1 MASLK
6 KCIEEK
12 CKDCTYD
19 HAAPGTWREQV
30 ELCTV
35 KRCALWPVRPM
46 TVATMPTA
54 RCALKLVALT
64 WMQSLLAWM
73 MKMMWWHRPS
83 LRTLWRD
90 EGISLRPLRH
100 L

>member
-46 TVATMPTA
+46 TVATINANRKVRAEVGGIDMDAILAGLDDEDDVVAPTIIA
-54 RCALKLVALT
+54 DPVA
-64 WMQSLLAWM
+64 
-73 MKMMWWHRPS
+73 
-83 LRTLWRD
+83 
-90 EGISLRPLRH
+90 
-100 L
+100 

>member
-30 ELCTV
+30 ELCRVTV
-35 KRCALWPVRPM
+35 CALWPVRPL
-46 TVATMPTA
+46 TIDTIVKNRKAKSGVDIDA
-54 RCALKLVALT
+54 LVA
-64 WMQSLLAWM
+64 SL
-73 MKMMWWHRPS
+73 PD
-83 LRTLWRD
+83 D
-90 EGISLRPLRH
+90 EEIEAEADPVA
-100 L
+100 